1 MDDIPSSKDA
11 YLKFKGAFTAILD
24 EYTAAR
30 DHRIEATDPARK
42 NLEHA
47 HHDYLSTSKNAR
59 DFFDMKIQQV
69 TELQEVLHTNALD
82 TNQLTDRL
90 VSLVKRQGNSE
101 SEARYA
107 GAADVSEEHNTAVSQ
122 AVPEETVEQNK
133 AVQWVLPDL
142 DPEKKA

>member
-1 MDDIPSSKDA
+1 
-11 YLKFKGAFTAILD
+11 
-24 EYTAAR
+24 
-30 DHRIEATDPARK
+30 
-42 NLEHA
+42 
-47 HHDYLSTSKNAR
+47 
-59 DFFDMKIQQV
+59 MKIQQV

-107 GAADVSEEHNTAVSQ
+107 GAADVAEEHNTAVSQ
-122 AVPEETVEQNK
+122 AVPEETMEQNK
-133 AVQWVLPDL
+133 AVQRVLPDL